1 MNEPIPKKPPD
12 PPDPQTIVVN
22 MPSIREN
29 SRLRLL
35 GSFFIESS
43 GCVVRE
49 TKKRGQRI
57 FAKVKPL
64 SIGEL
69 CGKLPA
75 TMNMDGSV
83 RNTAGDVTGVLQHGG
98 EPLKVFKPA
107 SADSIAQV
115 LAIRIVWMSGADKA
129 AARQIAQRHGRQV
142 PAMMSESVWVD
153 LVGDES
159 EGWYLLEVNHETLV
173 MHGASFAPWKSLEGD
188 RVREAAAE
196 VERRASI
203 LARCK
208 VRFDP

>member
-1 MNEPIPKKPPD
+1 MSEPISESHPD
-12 PPDPQTIVVN
+12 PHTVATKAAALAERSR
-22 MPSIREN
+22 MPLI
-29 SRLRLL
+29 
-35 GSFFIESS
+35 GPFVIEPS
-43 GCVVRE
+43 GKVIKA
-49 TKKRGQRI
+49 TTKRGRRT
-57 FAKVKPL
+57 FATVEPMSL
-64 SIGEL
+64 GAL
-69 CGKLPA
+69 CGRLPA

-83 RNTAGDVTGVLQHGG
+83 RNTAGGVTGVLQHGG